1 MPSGY
6 QERETA
12 LMLQQP
18 TSYRDTVVPP
28 IPVHLGAFLK
38 MLRDRYGIAQS
49 EVLEHLPGWQ
59 QSAYSKVEKDTRS
72 PVFEQLLPIYRA
84 LAQAGV
90 QMTMQDRQQFVYLAR
105 RKIES
110 MKTRHERKSDADWE
124 GLRLALASID
134 RLPETTAPRP
144 LVPASR
150 STLLPKRETG
160 HLVGREAWLDALT
173 GAIKGEPLMKVII
186 VQGPPGSGKTSE
198 LYRIAERFLQCT
210 PRYHVVLC
218 EPPPIDQEVI
228 GPDIALELLLE
239 DILDVVG
246 SPLASLPP
254 SGLHARVKYVLECLA
269 KADRP
274 VLLLFDHAEQS
285 LNEQGDLAPAWKQFL
300 SRFVHTRLDA
310 SMVLASREWPAWIT
324 LETQRVLHA
333 IIPPLSKPEGRQV
346 LQRLGLQE
354 VPERQLDTVVEA
366 VSGIPLCLEWVAR
379 LVLEPLLQDGWAA
392 LEEENEIVSSE
403 QASIQS
409 LAHLLE
415 DASLFGGPVA
425 VRVTSLL
432 ERVIKH
438 LSPEASLALQDL
450 AISPIP
456 LASPALKALY
466 HDPSPLKELRDA
478 SLLVAYPK
486 RVQLLPMVAAQVR
499 QLLVQEEVSAAED
512 RLIQALTVWL
522 GGIATPDEQGIVVT
536 EIALLLLKHCR
547 FLDAAE
553 LLIEF
558 GWLSSGYGNGSRLS
572 RRAFEVMRDFDWR
585 AEPETEC
592 GGILLRYYLGRFR
605 GEKTPLRERAE
616 EYQQILARTAAQQ
629 VPLKLATV
637 AHLVQHFANY
647 LITKGQF
654 SQAHELLDSYLA
666 RIDFEQ
672 GTDQVDMLAPLLKT
686 RAHALN
692 ARGEWEEEQ
701 GNRDAATHLREEAL
715 RVDLQ
720 CVELLRRCEGIVS
733 HIKQSTVR
741 YHLARTLNEIG
752 YFLVNLKRGEE
763 AMKALGESIDLKRLG
778 YAQAGSMAMTVG
790 EMGQALEL
798 VGQFQEALR
807 CNEQALEETQQL
819 AASGHATAQGD
830 VYVHLIDRARLLLRI
845 GNLQEAE
852 RLVNDALPHIRDS
865 RGVYRDRAQEVLK
878 EIADCRA
885 AARDLGREYLD
896 WRWYARYKK
905 AIAFDVFGWLTH
917 AGPFSPGE
925 QEEWDRL
932 CDRHDEQAQTR
943 REQII
948 KASRDREL
956 ENALD
961 EQREPHLLYPALRIE
976 EVRAHVMVLQ
986 KLAAEISEQEP
997 NAIVRRL
1004 YLEAIEEQVDYL
1016 LMVQATYQGNSL
1028 AFWEHNR
1035 RVHAEPTPEE
1045 METTLGL
1052 FLDLLQRGVRQENT
1066 AEISASLLQDLQRVC
1081 YPDVLSH
1088 LQQSRV
1094 QEGRDEPPAP
1104 ASGRVG
1110 DQRLIS
1116 PTIAKQFFEA
1126 VLREYGF
1133 SGWSIQL
1140 DHATN
1145 NFRIEANVQTL
1156 FLPAYK
1162 PLSLAR
1168 VRELLGHE
1176 LEFHVL
1182 RAEAGK
1188 ASPLALLAEGTRN
1201 FLTIDEGMA
1210 VYYDQQTARTQNQVL
1225 DEASVMTWIGTLA
1238 TGLAAGVLSTP
1249 QTFLHLQRLLER
1261 LYLLDRLLSKREGD
1275 LGKATATARRLALN
1289 RCLRTYRGVPDL
1301 TFAGICY
1308 AKDAVYLRGFLQL
1321 QQAVNEDLGVLDRL
1335 MVGKIAYRHLPD
1347 MEEFGITIPSIRPRW
1362 YAQRPDLDEHI
1373 LSFDASH
1380 AGQDMQN
1387 P

>member
-1 MPSGY
+1 
-6 QERETA
+6 
-12 LMLQQP
+12 MLQQL
-18 TSYRDTVVPP
+18 TSYRDTLAPP

-38 MLRDRYGIAQS
+38 MLRDRHGITQS
-49 EVLEHLPGWQ
+49 EVLKHLPGWQ

-72 PVFEQLLPIYRA
+72 PVFEQLVPIYRA

-90 QMTMQDRQQFVYLAR
+90 QMTLQDRQQFVLLAR

-110 MKTRHERKSDADWE
+110 MKTRHERKSDAEWE
-124 GLRLALASID
+124 ELRLTLASID
-134 RLPETTAPRP
+134 RLPETAAPRP
-144 LVPASR
+144 SAPAARSR
-150 STLLPKRETG
+150 SPLKRETS
-160 HLVGREAWLDALT
+160 HLVGREAWLDSLVET
-173 GAIKGEPLMKVII
+173 IKGEPLMKVIV

-198 LYRIAERFLQCT
+198 LYRIAERFQQRI
-210 PRYHVVLC
+210 PRYLVVLC
-218 EPPPIDQEVI
+218 EAPPVEQEVI

-239 DILDVVG
+239 EILDVVG

-254 SGLHARVKYVLECLA
+254 NGLQARVKYVLEYLA

-274 VLLLFDHAEQS
+274 VLLLFDHAEQA

-310 SMVLASREWPAWIT
+310 SLVLASSEWPAWIT
-324 LETQRVLHA
+324 LETQRILHTM
-333 IIPPLSKPEGRQV
+333 IPPLSKSEGRQV
-346 LQRLGLQE
+346 LQRLGFQE
-354 VPERQLDTVVEA
+354 VPEMQLDTVVEA
-366 VSGIPLCLEWVAR
+366 VGGIPLCLEWVAT
-379 LVLEPLLQDGWAA
+379 LVQEPLLQDGWAA
-392 LEEENEIVSSE
+392 FEEESEIVSPE
-403 QASIQS
+403 RASMQS

-425 VRVTSLL
+425 ARVTSLL
-432 ERVIKH
+432 ERVIKC
-438 LSPEASLALQDL
+438 LSPEAFMALRELAV
-450 AISPIP
+450 SPLP
-456 LASPALKALY
+456 LTGPALKALY
-466 HDPSPLKELRDA
+466 HDPAPLKELRDA
-478 SLLVAYPK
+478 SLLVAYPR

-499 QLLVQEEVSAAED
+499 QRLVQEEVSAAED

-522 GGIATPDEQGIVVT
+522 DGIATPGEQGTVVT
-536 EIALLLLKHCR
+536 ELALLLLKHR
-547 FLDAAE
+547 RLLDAAE
-553 LLIEF
+553 LLIEL
-558 GWLSSGYGNGSRLS
+558 GWLSSGYGNGARLAS
-572 RRAFEVMRDFDWR
+572 RAFEVMSDFDWH

-616 EYQQILARTAAQQ
+616 EYQQVLDRVAAQQ

-637 AHLVQHFANY
+637 AHLVQHIANH
-647 LITKGQF
+647 LITKGEF
-654 SQAHELLDSYLA
+654 SQAHELLDSYLT
-666 RIDFEQ
+666 RIDSEP
-672 GTDQVDMLAPLLKT
+672 GTDHIDMLAPLLKT

-692 ARGEWEEEQ
+692 AQGEWEEEQ
-701 GNRDAATHLREEAL
+701 GNRDAATRLREEAL

-720 CVELLRRCEGIVS
+720 CVEMLRRCEGIVP
-733 HIKQSTVR
+733 HRKQSTVR
-741 YHLARTLNEIG
+741 FHLARTLNEAG

-763 AMKALGESIDLKRLG
+763 AMKVLGESIDLKRLG

-807 CNEQALEETQQL
+807 CNEQALEETRQL

-865 RGVYRDRAQEVLK
+865 RGVYRDKAQEVLK

-885 AARDLGREYLD
+885 AAQDLGREYLD

-917 AGPFSPGE
+917 AGPFSPTE

-956 ENALD
+956 ENALS

-976 EVRAHVMVLQ
+976 EVRTHLVVLQ

-1004 YLEAIEEQVDYL
+1004 YLKAIEEQVDYL
-1016 LMVQATYQGNSL
+1016 LMVEATYQGDSQ

-1045 METTLGL
+1045 MQATLG
-1052 FLDLLQRGVRQENT
+1052 FLLGLLQRGMRQKNT
-1066 AEISASLLQDLQRVC
+1066 VEISASLLLGLQRTCDLNVFG
-1081 YPDVLSH
+1081 H
-1088 LQQSRV
+1088 LQESEI
-1094 QEGRDEPPAP
+1094 QEGRDEPSAP
-1104 ASGRVG
+1104 VSGRG
-1110 DQRLIS
+1110 EDQRMIS
-1116 PTIAKQFFEA
+1116 PAVAKQFFEA

-1133 SGWSIQL
+1133 SGWIIQL

-1210 VYYDQQTARTQNQVL
+1210 VYYDQQTAQTQNQVL
-1225 DEASVMTWIGTLA
+1225 DGASVMTWIGTLA
-1238 TGLAAGVLSTP
+1238 TGLAAGILSTP
-1249 QTFLHLQRLLER
+1249 QTFLHLQQLLER

-1275 LGKATATARRLALN
+1275 LGKATAAAHRLALN

-1301 TFAGICY
+1301 TVAGICY
-1308 AKDAVYLRGFLQL
+1308 AKDAIYLRGYLQL
-1321 QQAVNEDLGVLDRL
+1321 QQAVQEDPGVLDRL
-1335 MVGKIAYRHLPD
+1335 MVGKIAYEHLSD
-1347 MEEFGITIPSIRPRW
+1347 MQELGITIPSIRPRW
-1362 YAQRPDLDEHI
+1362 YAQRPDLDEYI

-1380 AGQDMQN
+1380 AEQVVQN

>member
-1 MPSGY
+1 
-6 QERETA
+6 
-12 LMLQQP
+12 MLQQP
-18 TSYRDTVVPP
+18 TSYRDTGAPP

-38 MLRDRYGIAQS
+38 MLRDRHGIAQS
-49 EVLEHLPGWQ
+49 EVLKHLPGWQ

-72 PVFEQLLPIYRA
+72 PVFEQLVPIYRA

-90 QMTMQDRQQFVYLAR
+90 QMTLQDRQQFVLLAR

-124 GLRLALASID
+124 GLRSALAGID
-134 RLPETTAPRP
+134 RLPETVAPRP
-144 LVPASR
+144 SVPAVRSR
-150 STLLPKRETG
+150 PPLKRETS
-160 HLVGREAWLDALT
+160 HLVGRETWLDSLAE
-173 GAIKGEPLMKVII
+173 AIKGERRMKVII

-198 LYRIAERFLQCT
+198 LHRIAERFLQCI

-228 GPDIALELLLE
+228 GPEIALELLLE

-254 SGLHARVKYVLECLA
+254 GALQARVKYVLECLA

-274 VLLLFDHAEQS
+274 VLLLFDHTEQS
-285 LNEQGDLAPAWKQFL
+285 LNEQGDLAPVWKQFL
-300 SRFVHTRLDA
+300 SRFVHSRLDA
-310 SMVLASREWPAWIT
+310 SLVLASREWPAWIT
-324 LETQRVLHA
+324 LETQWILHA
-333 IIPPLSKPEGRQV
+333 MIPPLSRSEGRQV
-346 LQRLGLQE
+346 LQRLGLRE
-354 VPERQLDTVVEA
+354 VPESQLDSVVEA
-366 VSGIPLCLEWVAR
+366 VGGIPLCLEWVAR
-379 LVLEPLLQDGWAA
+379 LVQEPLLQNGWAA
-392 LEEENEIVSSE
+392 FEEESE
-403 QASIQS
+403 NVLSERAGIYS
-409 LAHLLE
+409 LALLLE

-425 VRVTSLL
+425 LRVTALL

-438 LSPEASLALQDL
+438 LSSEASLALREL

-466 HDPSPLKELRDA
+466 HDASPLKALRDA
-478 SLLVAYPK
+478 SLLVAHPK

-499 QLLVQEEVSAAED
+499 ERLGQEEVRVAED
-512 RLIQALTVWL
+512 RLIQALTAWL
-522 GGIATPDEQGIVVT
+522 DGIATLGEQGMVVT
-536 EIALLLLKHCR
+536 ELALLLLKQR
-547 FLDAAE
+547 RLLDAAE
-553 LLIEF
+553 LLIEL
-558 GWLSSGYGNGSRLS
+558 GWLSSGYGNGTRLA
-572 RRAFEVMRDFDWR
+572 RRAFEVMSDFDWH
-585 AEPETEC
+585 AEPKTEC

-616 EYQQILARTAAQQ
+616 EYQQVLACAAAQQ
-629 VPLKLATV
+629 VPLKSATV
-637 AHLVQHFANY
+637 AHLVQHIANY
-647 LITKGQF
+647 LISKAQF
-654 SQAHELLDSYLA
+654 SQAHELLDSYLT
-666 RIDFEQ
+666 RIDSQQ

-686 RAHALN
+686 RAHAFN
-692 ARGEWEEEQ
+692 AQGEWEEEQ
-701 GNRDAATHLREEAL
+701 GNRDGVTLLREEAL

-720 CVELLRRCEGIVS
+720 CIELLRECEGMVS
-733 HIKQSTVR
+733 HVKQSTVR

-752 YFLVNLKRGEE
+752 YFLVNLKRGGE

-798 VGQFQEALR
+798 VGRFQEALR
-807 CNEQALEETQQL
+807 CNGQALEETQQL

-852 RLVNDALPHIRDS
+852 RLVNDALTHIRDS

-885 AARDLGREYLD
+885 AARDLGRAYLD

-917 AGPFSPGE
+917 AGPFSAGE

-932 CDRHDEQAQTR
+932 YDRHDEQAQTR

-976 EVRAHVMVLQ
+976 EVRAHVAVLQ

-1016 LMVQATYQGNSL
+1016 LMVEATYQGDSL
-1028 AFWEHNR
+1028 AFREHNR
-1035 RVHAEPTPEE
+1035 CVHAEPTPEE
-1045 METTLGL
+1045 MEATLGL
-1052 FLDLLQRGVRQENT
+1052 FLDLLQRGMRQENT
-1066 AEISASLLQDLQRVC
+1066 AEISVSLLQDLQGTC
-1081 YPDVLSH
+1081 YPDVLDH
-1088 LQQSRV
+1088 LQQSKA
-1094 QEGRDEPPAP
+1094 QEGGDEPPAP

-1116 PTIAKQFFEA
+1116 PAVAKQFFEA
-1126 VLREYGF
+1126 VLLEYGF
-1133 SGWSIQL
+1133 SGWIIQL

-1145 NFRIEANVQTL
+1145 NFRIEANIQTL

-1176 LEFHVL
+1176 LEIHVL

-1210 VYYDQQTARTQNQVL
+1210 VYYDQQTAQTQNEVL
-1225 DEASVMTWIGTLA
+1225 GEASAMTWIGTLA

-1249 QTFLHLQRLLER
+1249 QTFLHLQHLLER

-1275 LGKATATARRLALN
+1275 LGKAAATARRLALN

-1301 TFAGICY
+1301 TVAGICY
-1308 AKDAVYLRGFLQL
+1308 AKDAIYLRGYLQL
-1321 QQAVNEDLGVLDRL
+1321 QQAVKEDPGVLDRL
-1335 MVGKIAYRHLPD
+1335 MVRKIAYEHLPD
-1347 MEEFGITIPSIRPRW
+1347 MEELGIMIPSIHPRW
-1362 YAQRPDLDEHI
+1362 YAQRPDLDEYI

-1380 AGQDMQN
+1380 AGHDVQN

>member
-1 MPSGY
+1 M
-6 QERETA
+6 
-12 LMLQQP
+12 
-18 TSYRDTVVPP
+18 
-28 IPVHLGAFLK
+28 
-38 MLRDRYGIAQS
+38 AQS
-49 EVLEHLPGWQ
+49 DVLQHLPGWQ

-72 PVFEQLLPIYRA
+72 PVFEQLVPIYKA
-84 LAQAGV
+84 LAQSGV
-90 QMTMQDRQQFVYLAR
+90 QMTLQDRQQFVHLAR

-124 GLRLALASID
+124 GLLSALASID

-144 LVPASR
+144 LAHAARITV
-150 STLLPKRETG
+150 LPKRETG
-160 HLVGREAWLDALT
+160 HLVGREAWLDSLVE
-173 GAIKGEPLMKVII
+173 AIKGEPLRKVII

-198 LYRIAERFLQCT
+198 LYRIAERLLQCI

-218 EPPPIDQEVI
+218 EPPPLDQEFI

-254 SGLHARVKYVLECLA
+254 GGLQARVKYVLECLA

-285 LNEQGDLAPAWKQFL
+285 LNEQGDLAPVWKQFL

-310 SMVLASREWPAWIT
+310 SLVLASREWPTWIT
-324 LETQRVLHA
+324 LETQSILHA
-333 IIPPLSKPEGRQV
+333 MIPPLSKSEGRQI

-354 VPERQLDTVVEA
+354 ISERQLDTVVEA
-366 VSGIPLCLEWVAR
+366 VDGIPLCLEWAAR
-379 LVLEPLLQDGWAA
+379 LVQEPLLQDGWAA
-392 LEEENEIVSSE
+392 FEEEIETVSPE
-403 QASIQS
+403 RASIQS

-425 VRVTSLL
+425 ARVTSLL

-438 LSPEASLALQDL
+438 LSSEASMALRELAV
-450 AISPIP
+450 SPIP

-466 HDPSPLKELRDA
+466 HDSSLLKELRDA
-478 SLLVAYPK
+478 SLLVAYPR

-499 QLLVQEEVSAAED
+499 QRLVQEEVSAAED
-512 RLIQALTVWL
+512 RLIQALTSWL
-522 GGIATPDEQGIVVT
+522 DGIATPSEQGIVVT
-536 EIALLLLKHCR
+536 ELALLLLKHR
-547 FLDAAE
+547 RLLEAAE
-553 LLIEF
+553 LLIES
-558 GWLSSGYGNGSRLS
+558 GWLTSGYGNGTRLA
-572 RRAFEVMRDFDWR
+572 RRAFEVMSDFDWH

-605 GEKTPLRERAE
+605 GEKVPLRERAE
-616 EYQQILARTAAQQ
+616 EYQQILARAAAQR
-629 VPLKLATV
+629 VPLKFATV
-637 AHLVQHFANY
+637 AHLVQHIANH
-647 LITKGQF
+647 LITKVQF

-666 RIDFEQ
+666 RTDLQQ
-672 GTDQVDMLAPLLKT
+672 GTDQLDMLAPLLKT

-692 ARGEWEEEQ
+692 AQGEWEKEQ
-701 GNRDAATHLREEAL
+701 GNIDAATRLREEAL
-715 RVDLQ
+715 QVDLQ
-720 CVELLRRCEGIVS
+720 CVELLRRCEGIVPD
-733 HIKQSTVR
+733 IKQSTVR
-741 YHLARTLNEIG
+741 YHLARTLNEVG

-798 VGQFQEALR
+798 AGQFQEALR
-807 CNEQALEETQQL
+807 CNEQALEETRRL

-830 VYVHLIDRARLLLRI
+830 VYVHLVDRARLLLRI

-852 RLVNDALPHIRDS
+852 QLVNDALPQIRDS
-865 RGVYRDRAQEVLK
+865 RGAYRGRAQQVLK

-896 WRWYARYKK
+896 WRWDARYKK

-917 AGPFSPGE
+917 AGPFSPQE
-925 QEEWDRL
+925 QEEWHRL
-932 CDRHDEQAQTR
+932 CDCNDEQAQTR

-948 KASRDREL
+948 KASRDCEL

-976 EVRAHVMVLQ
+976 EVRAQVAELQ
-986 KLAAEISEQEP
+986 KLAAEISGQEP

-1004 YLEAIEEQVDYL
+1004 YLEAIGEQVDYL
-1016 LMVQATYQGNSL
+1016 LMVQATYQGDSL

-1045 METTLGL
+1045 MEATLG
-1052 FLDLLQRGVRQENT
+1052 FLLNLLQRGMRQENT
-1066 AEISASLLQDLQRVC
+1066 AEISASLLQDLQHIC
-1081 YPDVLSH
+1081 YPDVFSR
-1088 LQQSRV
+1088 LQQSKA
-1094 QEGRDEPPAP
+1094 QEGRDEPPAT

-1116 PTIAKQFFEA
+1116 PVVAKQFFEA
-1126 VLREYGF
+1126 VLLEYGF
-1133 SGWSIQL
+1133 SGWIIQL

-1145 NFRIEANVQTL
+1145 NFRIEANIQTL

-1162 PLSLAR
+1162 SLSLAR

-1188 ASPLALLAEGTRN
+1188 ASSLALLAEGTRN

-1210 VYYDQQTARTQNQVL
+1210 VYYDQQTAQTQNQVL

-1238 TGLAAGVLSTP
+1238 TGLAAGVFSTP
-1249 QTFLHLQRLLER
+1249 QTFLHLQQMLER

-1275 LGKATATARRLALN
+1275 LDKAKATARRLALN

-1301 TFAGICY
+1301 SVAGICY
-1308 AKDAVYLRGFLQL
+1308 AKDAIYLRGYLQL
-1321 QQAVNEDLGVLDRL
+1321 QQAVQEDPGVLDRL
-1335 MVGKIAYRHLPD
+1335 MVGKIAFEHLPD
-1347 MEEFGITIPSIRPRW
+1347 MKELGITTPSIRPRW
-1362 YAQRPDLDEHI
+1362 YAQRPDLDEYI
-1373 LSFDASH
+1373 LSFDSSH
-1380 AGQDMQN
+1380 AEQGMQN

>member
-1 MPSGY
+1 
-6 QERETA
+6 
-12 LMLQQP
+12 
-18 TSYRDTVVPP
+18 
-28 IPVHLGAFLK
+28 
-38 MLRDRYGIAQS
+38 MLRDRHGIAQS
-49 EVLEHLPGWQ
+49 EVLKHLPGWQ

-72 PVFEQLLPIYRA
+72 PVFEQLVPIYRA

-90 QMTMQDRQQFVYLAR
+90 QMTVQDRQQFVLLAR

-110 MKTRHERKSDADWE
+110 MKTRHERKSDAEWE
-124 GLRLALASID
+124 ELRLTLASID
-134 RLPETTAPRP
+134 RLPETAAPRP
-144 LVPASR
+144 STPSARSR
-150 STLLPKRETG
+150 PLLKRETS
-160 HLVGREAWLDALT
+160 HLVGREAWLDSLLET
-173 GAIKGEPLMKVII
+173 IKGEPLMKVVV
-186 VQGPPGSGKTSE
+186 VQGPPGSGKSSE
-198 LYRIAERFLQCT
+198 LYRIAERFQQRI

-239 DILDVVG
+239 EILDVVG

-254 SGLHARVKYVLECLA
+254 NGLQGRMKYVLECLA
-269 KADRP
+269 KANRP
-274 VLLLFDHAEQS
+274 VLLLFDHAEQA
-285 LNEQGDLAPAWKQFL
+285 LNEQGDLAPTWKQFL

-310 SMVLASREWPAWIT
+310 SLVLASREWPAWIT
-324 LETQRVLHA
+324 LETQRILHTM
-333 IIPPLSKPEGRQV
+333 IPPLSPSEGRQV
-346 LQRLGLQE
+346 LQRLGFQE
-354 VPERQLDTVVEA
+354 VPELQLDTVVE
-366 VSGIPLCLEWVAR
+366 VVGGIPLCLEWVAT
-379 LVLEPLLQDGWAA
+379 LVQKPILQDGWAA
-392 LEEENEIVSSE
+392 FEEESEIMSSE
-403 QASIQS
+403 RASIQS

-425 VRVTSLL
+425 ARVTSLL
-432 ERVIKH
+432 ERVIKR
-438 LSPEASLALQDL
+438 LSSEACMALREL
-450 AISPIP
+450 AISPLP
-456 LASPALKALY
+456 LSSPALKALY

-478 SLLVAYPK
+478 SLLVAYPR

-499 QLLVQEEVSAAED
+499 QRLVQEEVSAAED
-512 RLIQALTVWL
+512 RLIKALTIWL
-522 GGIATPDEQGIVVT
+522 DGIATPGEQGMVVT
-536 EIALLLLKHCR
+536 ELALLLLKHR
-547 FLDAAE
+547 RLLDAAE
-553 LLIEF
+553 LLIEL
-558 GWLSSGYGNGSRLS
+558 GWLSSGYGNGARLAS
-572 RRAFEVMRDFDWR
+572 RAFEVMSDFDWR

-592 GGILLRYYLGRFR
+592 GGIVLRYYLGRFR

-616 EYQQILARTAAQQ
+616 EYQRVLARADAQQ
-629 VPLKLATV
+629 VPLKLATA
-637 AHLVQHFANY
+637 AHLVQHIANH
-647 LITKGQF
+647 LITQGEF
-654 SQAHELLDSYLA
+654 SQAHALLDNYLA
-666 RIDFEQ
+666 RIDAQQ
-672 GTDQVDMLAPLLKT
+672 GTEQVDMLAPLLKT

-692 ARGEWEEEQ
+692 AQGEREEEQ

-720 CVELLRRCEGIVS
+720 CIDTLRRCEGIVP
-733 HIKQSTVR
+733 HRKQSTVR
-741 YHLARTLNEIG
+741 YHLARTLNEVG

-763 AMKALGESIDLKRLG
+763 ALKALGESIDLKRQG

-798 VGQFQEALR
+798 VGRFQEALR
-807 CNEQALEETQQL
+807 CNGQALEETQLL

-830 VYVHLIDRARLLLRI
+830 VYVHLVDRARLLLRV

-852 RLVNDALPHIRDS
+852 RLANDALPHIRDS
-865 RGVYRDRAQEVLK
+865 RGVYRDRAQAVLN

-885 AARDLGREYLD
+885 AAQDLGREYLD

-917 AGPFSPGE
+917 AGPFSPEE

-932 CDRHDEQAQTR
+932 CDRQDEQAQTR

-956 ENALD
+956 ENALS

-976 EVRAHVMVLQ
+976 EVRSHLAVLQ
-986 KLAAEISEQEP
+986 KLAAEISQQEP

-1016 LMVQATYQGNSL
+1016 LMVEATSQGDSQ
-1028 AFWEHNR
+1028 AFWERNR
-1035 RVHAEPTPEE
+1035 RVHAEPTSEE
-1045 METTLGL
+1045 MQATLG
-1052 FLDLLQRGVRQENT
+1052 FLLGLLRRGMRQENT
-1066 AEISASLLQDLQRVC
+1066 AEISASLLQDLQRFC
-1081 YPDVLSH
+1081 DPDVLGH
-1088 LQQSRV
+1088 LQESKI
-1094 QEGRDEPPAP
+1094 QEGRDEPSAP
-1104 ASGRVG
+1104 VSGRG
-1110 DQRLIS
+1110 EDQRMIS
-1116 PTIAKQFFEA
+1116 PAVAKQFFEA

-1133 SGWSIQL
+1133 SGWIIQL

-1210 VYYDQQTARTQNQVL
+1210 VYYDQQTAQTQNQVL
-1225 DEASVMTWIGTLA
+1225 DGASVMTWIGTLA
-1238 TGLAAGVLSTP
+1238 TGLAAGVLSTR
-1249 QTFLHLQRLLER
+1249 QTFLHLEQLLER

-1275 LGKATATARRLALN
+1275 LGKAKAAARRLALN

-1301 TFAGICY
+1301 TVAGICY
-1308 AKDAVYLRGFLQL
+1308 AKDAIYLRGYLQL
-1321 QQAVNEDLGVLDRL
+1321 QQAVQEDPGILDRL
-1335 MVGKIAYRHLPD
+1335 MVGKIAYEHLPD
-1347 MEEFGITIPSIRPRW
+1347 MEELGITIPSIRPRW
-1362 YAQRPDLDEHI
+1362 YAQRPDLDEYI
-1373 LSFDASH
+1373 LSFDISH
-1380 AGQDMQN
+1380 AEHVAQN